1 MLILTSWLKKFV
13 HFTVPVETLA
23 EDLTMAGL
31 EVEEIEPAYKGLA
44 PVVVCSVEEIVPHP
58 HASHLQVCT
67 VTAGEQKFDVVCGAP
82 NVERGR
88 LVAFARPRTV
98 LSNGTTVES
107 SDIYGI
113 RSDGMLCSEDEL
125 GIGDDKT
132 GILILESIPG
142 CEPGNALVDV
152 LGLSDWVLDIA
163 VTPNRPD
170 CLSVLGVA
178 REVSA
183 IYGIP
188 LTIPKS
194 PNHSITQSLNHQI
207 TKSPNHPIP
216 ISIEA
221 PDLCGRYTA
230 AVMEGIRIGPS
241 PHWMAMRLQASG
253 IRPINNVVDVT
264 NYVLIEL
271 GQPLHAFDLDMLT
284 GPAIEVRTARPGEKI
299 KTIDGKDRELR
310 PDMLVIADAERPVAV
325 AGVMGGAE
333 TEVNDNT
340 KRILLESAWFAPTQ
354 VRRTSKAL
362 KTITESSYRFERGVD
377 PEGVIGAL
385 FRTVELIGQVT
396 GGCLVEE
403 INDVYPRPYRP
414 GYLSLRPERANKL
427 LGTGLESG
435 QIAKFLERIGIEL
448 THIGDEKIS
457 GVVPT
462 YRLDLK
468 EEVDLV
474 EEIARLHGFP
484 NIPTLA
490 PRAGIAARAPEP
502 SQGLIHR
509 IRNILSSQG
518 MTEVISYS
526 FMSPEEIEALG
537 LGKNDPRMQ
546 MVSVQNP
553 LSDDQS
559 VMRTSIIP
567 SLMGTV
573 ARNQARRNMDLGL
586 FEIGTVFYANGTGE
600 LPLEEQ
606 RIVALCTGARYPE
619 SWSWPK
625 EQVDLFD
632 LKGVLQGLLQ
642 ALGISG
648 WKTVLETPDAPFYL
662 PGTSAGIV
670 CGENFILGSF
680 GQIDPNVLGFW
691 DINGPVFVFELS
703 FNALETAASRQLKFT
718 PLVRYPAVERD
729 IAVIVQDRLS
739 AQDFLEYIS
748 GQAPD
753 FLEEVRIFDIY
764 RGKPVPKG
772 SKSIGMRFTYRALD
786 HTLSDHEVSEVHD
799 PIVRSILQSYKA
811 KLRD

>member
-1 MLILTSWLKKFV
+1 MRILISWLKEFV
-13 HFTVPVETLA
+13 HFTMPVETLA

-31 EVEEIEPAYKGLA
+31 EVEEIEPVYKGLA
-44 PVVVCSVEEIVPHP
+44 PVVVCAVEKIVPHP
-58 HASHLQVCT
+58 QASHLQVCT
-67 VTAGEQKFDVVCGAP
+67 VIAGEQKYDVVCGAP
-82 NVERGR
+82 NTEKGQ
-88 LVAFARPRTV
+88 LAALAKPGTV
-98 LSNGTTVES
+98 LSNGTTVKS

-113 RSDGMLCSEDEL
+113 RSDGMLCSEAEL
-125 GIGDDKT
+125 GIGEDER
-132 GILILESIPG
+132 GILILGPDPRCKPG
-142 CEPGNALVDV
+142 KSLVDV

-188 LTIPKS
+188 LTIPQS
-194 PNHSITQSLNHQI
+194 PNFQI
-207 TKSPNHPIP
+207 SKFPNFQIP

-230 AVMEGIRIGPS
+230 AVMEGIKISPS

-264 NYVLIEL
+264 NYVLIER

-299 KTIDGKDRELR
+299 KTIDGKHREIR

-333 TEVNDNT
+333 TEVNDDT

-354 VRRTSKAL
+354 VRRTSKVL
-362 KTITESSYRFERGVD
+362 RTITESSYRFERGID
-377 PEGVIGAL
+377 PEGVISAL
-385 FRTVELIGQVT
+385 YRTVELIGQIT
-396 GGCLVEE
+396 DGCLVGE
-403 INDVYPRPYRP
+403 IKDVYPRPYKP

-427 LGTGLESG
+427 LGTGLETG
-435 QIAKFLERIGIEL
+435 QIAQFLKRIGIEL
-448 THIGDEKIS
+448 DHIDDEKIK
-457 GVVPT
+457 GMVPT

-484 NIPTLA
+484 NIPTQV
-490 PRAGIAARAPEP
+490 PRAGIATRAPEP
-502 SQGLIHR
+502 SQRLVDR

-526 FMSPEEIEALG
+526 FVPPEEIEVLG
-537 LGKNDPRMQ
+537 LDKKDPRMR

-559 VMRTSIIP
+559 VMRTSIIA

-586 FEIGTVFYANGTGE
+586 FEIGTVFYARGTGE

-619 SWSWPK
+619 SWSWPR

-648 WKTVLETPDAPFYL
+648 WKTVLETPDDPFYL
-662 PGTSAGIV
+662 PGASAGIV
-670 CGENFILGSF
+670 WRENSILGSF
-680 GQIDPNVLGFW
+680 GQIDPNVLEFW

-703 FNALETAASRQLKFT
+703 FDALETAASQQHKFT
-718 PLVRYPAVERD
+718 PLARYPAVERD
-729 IAVIVQDRLS
+729 VAVIVPDRLS
-739 AQDFLEYIS
+739 AQDLLEYIS
-748 GQAPD
+748 GQPPD

-764 RGKPVPKG
+764 RGKPIPKG

-799 PIVRSILQSYKA
+799 PIVRSVLQSYKA

>member
-1 MLILTSWLKKFV
+1 MLILISWLKEFV
-13 HFTVPVETLA
+13 HFTAPIETLA

-67 VTAGEQKFDVVCGAP
+67 VIAGEQKFDVVCGAP
-82 NVERGR
+82 NVEKGR
-88 LVAFARPRTV
+88 LAALARPGTV
-98 LSNGTTVES
+98 LSDGTTVKS

-113 RSDGMLCSEDEL
+113 RSDGMLCSEAEL

-132 GILILESIPG
+132 GILILEPAPG

-152 LGLSDWVLDIA
+152 LGLKDWILDIA

-188 LTIPKS
+188 LTIPQS
-194 PNHSITQSLNHQI
+194 PNHQI
-207 TKSPNHPIP
+207 PQSPNHQIP

-284 GPAIEVRTARPGEKI
+284 GPAIEVRTARSGEKV
-299 KTIDGKDRELR
+299 KTIDGKDREIR

-333 TEVNDNT
+333 TEVNNDT

-377 PEGVIGAL
+377 PEGVISAL
-385 FRTVELIGQVT
+385 YRTVELIGQVT
-396 GGCLVEE
+396 AGCLVGE
-403 INDVYPRPYRP
+403 IKDIYPKPYKP

-427 LGTGLESG
+427 LGTGLETG
-435 QIAKFLERIGIEL
+435 QIAQFLERIGIEL
-448 THIGDEKIS
+448 THVDDEKIK
-457 GVVPT
+457 GMVPT

-468 EEVDLV
+468 EEVDLI

-484 NIPTLA
+484 NIPTQV

-502 SQGLIHR
+502 SQMLVHR
-509 IRNILSSQG
+509 IKTILSSQG

-526 FMSPEEIEALG
+526 FMSPDDIEALG

-586 FEIGTVFYANGTGE
+586 FEIGTVFYARGTGE

-606 RIVALCTGARYPE
+606 RIVALCTGVRYPE
-619 SWSWPK
+619 SWSWPR

-642 ALGISG
+642 ALGISE
-648 WKTVLETPDAPFYL
+648 WKTILETPDGPFYL
-662 PGTSAGIV
+662 PGTSAGIIWGGNSV
-670 CGENFILGSF
+670 LGSF
-680 GQIDPNVLGFW
+680 GQIDPNVLEFW
-691 DINGPVFVFELS
+691 DIDGPVFVFELS

-718 PLVRYPAVERD
+718 SLARYPAVERD

-739 AQDFLEYIS
+739 AQDLLEYIS
-748 GQAPD
+748 AQAPD
-753 FLEEVRIFDIY
+753 FLEKVQIFDVY
-764 RGKPVPKG
+764 RGKPVPEG

-786 HTLSDHEVSEVHD
+786 HTLSDHEVSDVHD
-799 PIVRSILQSYKA
+799 PMVRSVLQSYKA

>member
-1 MLILTSWLKKFV
+1 MLILTSWLKEFV

-67 VTAGEQKFDVVCGAP
+67 VAAGEQKFDVVCGAP
-82 NVERGR
+82 NVEKGR
-88 LVAFARPRTV
+88 LAALARPGTV
-98 LSNGTTVES
+98 LSDGTTVES
-107 SDIYGI
+107 SDIYEI
-113 RSDGMLCSEDEL
+113 RSDGMLCSEAEL
-125 GIGDDKT
+125 GIGDDET
-132 GILILESIPG
+132 GILILEPAPG
-142 CEPGNALVDV
+142 REPGKSLVDV
-152 LGLSDWVLDIA
+152 LGLKDWVLDIA

-188 LTIPKS
+188 LTIPQS
-194 PNHSITQSLNHQI
+194 PNSSIPQ
-207 TKSPNHPIP
+207 SPNSS
-216 ISIEA
+216 ISVSIKA

-230 AVMEGIRIGPS
+230 AVMEGIRIGHS
-241 PHWMAMRLQASG
+241 PHWMAKRLQASG

-264 NYVLIEL
+264 NYVLIER

-310 PDMLVIADAERPVAV
+310 PDMLVIADADRPVAV

-333 TEVNDNT
+333 TEVNDDT
-340 KRILLESAWFAPTQ
+340 KRILLESAWFAPIQ

-377 PEGVIGAL
+377 PEGVISAL
-385 FRTVELIGQVT
+385 YRTVELIGQVT
-396 GGCLVEE
+396 GGCLVGE
-403 INDVYPRPYRP
+403 IKDVYPRPYKP

-427 LGTGLESG
+427 LGTGLEPI
-435 QIAKFLERIGIEL
+435 QIAQLLERIGIEL
-448 THIGDEKIS
+448 SHVDDEKIK
-457 GVVPT
+457 GMVPAH
-462 YRLDLK
+462 RLDLK

-484 NIPTLA
+484 NIPTQV

-502 SQGLIHR
+502 SQALVHR

-526 FMSPEEIEALG
+526 FMSPEEIEVLG

-586 FEIGTVFYANGTGE
+586 FEIGTVFYARGAGE

-606 RIVALCTGARYPE
+606 RIVAMCTGARYPE
-619 SWSWPK
+619 SWSWPR

-648 WKTVLETPDAPFYL
+648 WKTVLETPDGPFYL
-662 PGTSAGIV
+662 PGASAGIV
-670 CGENFILGSF
+670 WGENSVLGSF
-680 GQIDPNVLGFW
+680 GQIDPNVLEFW

-703 FNALETAASRQLKFT
+703 FNALETAASQQHKFT
-718 PLVRYPAVERD
+718 PLARYPAVERD
-729 IAVIVQDRLS
+729 IAVIVPDRLS
-739 AQDFLEYIS
+739 AQDLLEYIS
-748 GQAPD
+748 EQAPD

-799 PIVRSILQSYKA
+799 PMVRSVLQSYKA

>member
-1 MLILTSWLKKFV
+1 MRILTSWLKEFV

-44 PVVVCSVEEIVPHP
+44 PVVVCSVEEIVPHS

-67 VTAGEQKFDVVCGAP
+67 VIAGEQRFDVVCGAP
-82 NVERGR
+82 NVEKRQMAA
-88 LVAFARPRTV
+88 LARPGTV
-98 LSNGTTVES
+98 LSNGTTVKS

-113 RSDGMLCSEDEL
+113 HSDGMLCSEAEL
-125 GIGDDKT
+125 GIGDNAT
-132 GILILESIPG
+132 GILILEPAPG
-142 CEPGNALVDV
+142 CEPGKSLVDV
-152 LGLSDWVLDIA
+152 LGLKDWVLDIA

-170 CLSVLGVA
+170 CLSVQGVA

-188 LTIPKS
+188 LTIPQS
-194 PNHSITQSLNHQI
+194 PNHQI

-230 AVMEGIRIGPS
+230 AVMEGIMIGPS

-284 GPAIEVRTARPGEKI
+284 GPAIEVRPARPGEKI
-299 KTIDGKDRELR
+299 KTIDGKDKELL

-333 TEVNDNT
+333 TEVNDDT

-377 PEGVIGAL
+377 PEGVISAL
-385 FRTVELIGQVT
+385 YRTVELIGQVT
-396 GGCLVEE
+396 GGCLVGE
-403 INDVYPRPYRP
+403 IKDIYPRPYKP
-414 GYLSLRPERANKL
+414 GYLSLRPEKANKL
-427 LGTGLESG
+427 LGTGLEPG
-435 QIAKFLERIGIEL
+435 QIAQFLERIGIEL
-448 THIGDEKIS
+448 DHVDDEKIR
-457 GVVPT
+457 GTVPT

-484 NIPTLA
+484 NIPTQV
-490 PRAGIAARAPEP
+490 PRAGIVTRAPEP
-502 SQGLIHR
+502 SQGLVDR
-509 IRNILSSQG
+509 IRTILSSQG

-573 ARNQARRNMDLGL
+573 ARNQARRNMDLGF
-586 FEIGTVFYANGTGE
+586 FEIGTVFYARGTGE

-619 SWSWPK
+619 SWSLPK

-642 ALGISG
+642 ALGISE
-648 WKTVLETPDAPFYL
+648 WKTVLETPDPFYL

-670 CGENFILGSF
+670 WGGNSVLGSF
-680 GQIDPNVLGFW
+680 GQIDPDVLEFW

-718 PLVRYPAVERD
+718 PLARYPAVERD
-729 IAVIVQDRLS
+729 IAVIVPDRLS
-739 AQDFLEYIS
+739 AQDLLEYIS

-764 RGKPVPKG
+764 RGKPVPEG

-786 HTLSDHEVSEVHD
+786 HTLSDQEVSEVHD
-799 PIVRSILQSYKA
+799 PLVRAVLQSYKA

>member
-1 MLILTSWLKKFV
+1 MRILTSWLKEFV

-31 EVEEIEPAYKGLA
+31 EVEEIESAYKGLA
-44 PVVVCSVEEIVPHP
+44 LVVVCSVEEIVPHP

-67 VTAGEQKFDVVCGAP
+67 VAVGEQKCDVVCGAP
-82 NVERGR
+82 NLEKGR
-88 LVAFARPRTV
+88 LAALARPGTV
-98 LSNGTTVES
+98 LSNGTTVQS

-113 RSDGMLCSEDEL
+113 RSDGILCSEAEL
-125 GIGDDKT
+125 GIGNDET
-132 GILILESIPG
+132 GILVLEPAPG
-142 CEPGNALVDV
+142 CEPGKSLVDV

-170 CLSVLGVA
+170 CLSVQGVA

-188 LTIPKS
+188 LTIPQS
-194 PNHSITQSLNHQI
+194 PNHQI
-207 TKSPNHPIP
+207 TKSPNHQIP

-241 PHWMAMRLQASG
+241 PHWMAMRLQSSG

-264 NYVLIEL
+264 NYVLIER

-310 PDMLVIADAERPVAV
+310 PDMLVIADAERSVAV

-333 TEVNDNT
+333 TEVNDDT

-377 PEGVIGAL
+377 PEGVISAL
-385 FRTVELIGQVT
+385 YRTVELIGQVT
-396 GGCLVEE
+396 GGCLVGE
-403 INDVYPRPYRP
+403 IKDVYPRPYKP

-427 LGTGLESG
+427 LGTGLETG

-484 NIPTLA
+484 NIPTSA

-502 SQGLIHR
+502 SQGLVHR

-586 FEIGTVFYANGTGE
+586 FEIGTVFYARGTGE

-642 ALGISG
+642 ALGISE
-648 WKTVLETPDAPFYL
+648 WKTVLETPDGPFYL

-670 CGENFILGSF
+670 WGENSVLGSF
-680 GQIDPNVLGFW
+680 GQIDPNVLEFW

-718 PLVRYPAVERD
+718 PLARYPAVERD
-729 IAVIVQDRLS
+729 IAVIVPDRLS
-739 AQDFLEYIS
+739 AQDLLEYIS

-764 RGKPVPKG
+764 REKPVPKG

-799 PIVRSILQSYKA
+799 PMVRSVLQSYKA

>member
-1 MLILTSWLKKFV
+1 MRILTSWLKEFV

-23 EDLTMAGL
+23 EDLTMAGF

-67 VTAGEQKFDVVCGAP
+67 VIAGEQKCDVVCGAP
-82 NVERGR
+82 NVEKGR
-88 LVAFARPRTV
+88 LAALAGPGTV
-98 LSNGTTVES
+98 LSDGTTVKS

-113 RSDGMLCSEDEL
+113 RSDGMLCSEAEL
-125 GIGDDKT
+125 GIGDDET
-132 GILILESIPG
+132 GILVLEPATG
-142 CEPGNALVDV
+142 CEPGKSFVDV

-170 CLSVLGVA
+170 CLSVQGVA

-188 LTIPKS
+188 LTITKS
-194 PNHSITQSLNHQI
+194 PNHQI
-207 TKSPNHPIP
+207 TKSPNHQIP

-264 NYVLIEL
+264 NYVLIER
-271 GQPLHAFDLDMLT
+271 GQPLHAFDLDMLA

-299 KTIDGKDRELR
+299 KTIDGKHRELR

-377 PEGVIGAL
+377 PEGVISAL
-385 FRTVELIGQVT
+385 YRTVELIGQVT

-403 INDVYPRPYRP
+403 IKDVYPRPYKP

-427 LGTGLESG
+427 LGTGLEPG
-435 QIAKFLERIGIEL
+435 QIAQFLERIGIEL
-448 THIGDEKIS
+448 DHIDDEKIK
-457 GVVPT
+457 GMVPT

-474 EEIARLHGFP
+474 EEIARLYGFP
-484 NIPTLA
+484 NIPTQV
-490 PRAGIAARAPEP
+490 PRAGIATSAPEP
-502 SQGLIHR
+502 SQGLVDR
-509 IRNILSSQG
+509 IRNILLSQG

-537 LGKNDPRMQ
+537 LGNNDPRMQ

-586 FEIGTVFYANGTGE
+586 FEIGTVFYAKGTGE

-606 RIVALCTGARYPE
+606 RIVALCTGTRYLE
-619 SWSWPK
+619 SWSWPR

-648 WKTVLETPDAPFYL
+648 WKTVLETPDSPFYL
-662 PGTSAGIV
+662 PGASAGIV
-670 CGENFILGSF
+670 CGENSVLGSF
-680 GQIDPNVLGFW
+680 GQIDPNVLEFW
-691 DINGPVFVFELS
+691 DIDGPVFVFELS
-703 FNALETAASRQLKFT
+703 FNALETAVSQKLKFT
-718 PLVRYPAVERD
+718 PLARYPAVERD
-729 IAVIVQDRLS
+729 IAVIVPDRLS
-739 AQDFLEYIS
+739 AQDLLEYIS

-764 RGKPVPKG
+764 RGKPVPRG

-786 HTLSDHEVSEVHD
+786 HTLSDREVSEVHD
-799 PIVRSILQSYKA
+799 PMVRSVLQSYKA

>member
-1 MLILTSWLKKFV
+1 MRILTSWLKEFV

-44 PVVVCSVEEIVPHP
+44 PVVVCSIEEIVPHP
-58 HASHLQVCT
+58 QASHLQVCT
-67 VTAGEQKFDVVCGAP
+67 VIAGEQKYDVACGAP
-82 NVERGR
+82 NVKKGQ
-88 LVAFARPRTV
+88 LAALARPGTK
-98 LSNGTTVES
+98 LSNDTTVKS

-113 RSDGMLCSEDEL
+113 RSDGMLCSEAEL
-125 GIGDDKT
+125 GVGDDKT
-132 GILILESIPG
+132 GILILESTPG

-188 LTIPKS
+188 LTIPQS
-194 PNHSITQSLNHQI
+194 PNHQI
-207 TKSPNHPIP
+207 TKSPNHQIP

-230 AVMEGIRIGPS
+230 AVMESIRIGPS
-241 PHWMAMRLQASG
+241 PYWMAMRLQASG

-284 GPAIEVRTARPGEKI
+284 GPAIEVKTARPGEKI
-299 KTIDGKDRELR
+299 KTIDRKDREIR
-310 PDMLVIADAERPVAV
+310 PDMLVIADAERPLAV
-325 AGVMGGAE
+325 AGIMGGAE
-333 TEVNDNT
+333 TEVNNDT

-377 PEGVIGAL
+377 PEGVISAL
-385 FRTVELIGQVT
+385 YRTVELIGQVT
-396 GGCLVEE
+396 GGCLVRE
-403 INDVYPRPYRP
+403 IKDIYPKPYKP
-414 GYLSLRPERANKL
+414 IYLSLRPERANKL
-427 LGTGLESG
+427 LGTGLETG
-435 QIAKFLERIGIEL
+435 QIAQFLERIGIEL
-448 THIGDEKIS
+448 DHIDDKKIK
-457 GVVPT
+457 GMVPT

-484 NIPTLA
+484 NIPTQV
-490 PRAGIAARAPEP
+490 PRAGIATRAPEP
-502 SQGLIHR
+502 SQGLVDR

-526 FMSPEEIEALG
+526 FMSPEGIEILG
-537 LGKNDPRMQ
+537 LDKNDPRMR

-586 FEIGTVFYANGTGE
+586 FEIGTVFYARETGE

-619 SWSWPK
+619 SWSWPR

-642 ALGISG
+642 ALGISE
-648 WKTVLETPDAPFYL
+648 WKTVLETPDGPFYL

-670 CGENFILGSF
+670 WGENSVLGNF
-680 GQIDPNVLGFW
+680 GQIDPNVLEFW
-691 DINGPVFVFELS
+691 DIDRPVFVFELS
-703 FNALETAASRQLKFT
+703 FNALETAASQQLKFT
-718 PLVRYPAVERD
+718 PLAKYPAVERD
-729 IAVIVQDRLS
+729 IAVIVPDKLS
-739 AQDFLEYIS
+739 AKDLLEYIS
-748 GQAPD
+748 GQAPN
-753 FLEEVRIFDIY
+753 FLEEMRIFDIY
-764 RGKPVPKG
+764 RGKPVPEG

-786 HTLSDHEVSEVHD
+786 HTLSDLEVSEVHD
-799 PIVRSILQSYKA
+799 PMVRSVLQSYKA

>member
-1 MLILTSWLKKFV
+1 MRILTSWLKEFV

-67 VTAGEQKFDVVCGAP
+67 VIAGEQKFDVVCGAP
-82 NVERGR
+82 NVEKGR
-88 LVAFARPRTV
+88 LAALARPGTV

-113 RSDGMLCSEDEL
+113 RSDGMLCSEAEL
-125 GIGDDKT
+125 GIGDDET
-132 GILILESIPG
+132 GILVLEPAPG
-142 CEPGNALVDV
+142 REPGKSLVDV
-152 LGLSDWVLDIA
+152 LGLKDWVLDIA

-188 LTIPKS
+188 LTIPQS
-194 PNHSITQSLNHQI
+194 PNHQI
-207 TKSPNHPIP
+207 TKSPNHQIP

-264 NYVLIEL
+264 NYVLIER

-284 GPAIEVRTARPGEKI
+284 GPAIEVRTARPGEKV

-333 TEVNDNT
+333 TEVNDDT

-377 PEGVIGAL
+377 PEGVISAL
-385 FRTVELIGQVT
+385 YRTVELIGQVT
-396 GGCLVEE
+396 AGCLVGE
-403 INDVYPRPYRP
+403 IKDIYPKPYKP

-427 LGTGLESG
+427 LGTGLETG
-435 QIAKFLERIGIEL
+435 QIAQFLERIGIEL
-448 THIGDEKIS
+448 THVDDEKIK
-457 GVVPT
+457 GMAPT

-468 EEVDLV
+468 EEVDLI

-484 NIPTLA
+484 NIPTQV

-502 SQGLIHR
+502 SQMLVHR
-509 IRNILSSQG
+509 IKTILSSQG

-526 FMSPEEIEALG
+526 FMSPDDIEALG

-586 FEIGTVFYANGTGE
+586 FEIGTVFYARGTGE

-619 SWSWPK
+619 SWSWPR

-648 WKTVLETPDAPFYL
+648 WKTVLETPDGPFYL

-670 CGENFILGSF
+670 WGGNSVLGSF
-680 GQIDPNVLGFW
+680 GQIDPDVLEFW
-691 DINGPVFVFELS
+691 DIDGPVFVFELS
-703 FNALETAASRQLKFT
+703 FNALETAASQQHKFT
-718 PLVRYPAVERD
+718 PLARYPAVERD
-729 IAVIVQDRLS
+729 IAVIVPDRLS
-739 AQDFLEYIS
+739 AQDLLEYIS

-764 RGKPVPKG
+764 RGKPVPEG

-799 PIVRSILQSYKA
+799 PMVRSVLQSYKA

>member
-1 MLILTSWLKKFV
+1 MLILTSWLKEFV
-13 HFTVPVETLA
+13 HFTVPVETMA

-67 VTAGEQKFDVVCGAP
+67 VTAGEQKCDVICGAP
-82 NVERGR
+82 NVEKGR
-88 LVAFARPRTV
+88 LAALAVPGTV
-98 LSNGTTVES
+98 LSDGTTVKS

-113 RSDGMLCSEDEL
+113 RSDGMLCSEAEL
-125 GIGDDKT
+125 GIGDDET
-132 GILILESIPG
+132 GILVLEHAPG
-142 CEPGNALVDV
+142 REPGKSLVDV

-170 CLSVLGVA
+170 CLSVQGVA

-188 LTIPKS
+188 LTIPQS
-194 PNHSITQSLNHQI
+194 PNHQI
-207 TKSPNHPIP
+207 TKSPNHQIP

-230 AVMEGIRIGPS
+230 AVMEGIRIGLS

-264 NYVLIEL
+264 NYVLIER

-284 GPAIEVRTARPGEKI
+284 GPAIEVRKARPGEKI
-299 KTIDGKDRELR
+299 KTIDGKHRELR

-377 PEGVIGAL
+377 PEGVISAL
-385 FRTVELIGQVT
+385 YRTVELIGQVT

-403 INDVYPRPYRP
+403 IKDVYPRPYKP

-427 LGTGLESG
+427 LGTVLEPG
-435 QIAKFLERIGIEL
+435 QIAQFLERIGIEL
-448 THIGDEKIS
+448 DHIDDEKIK
-457 GVVPT
+457 GMVPT

-474 EEIARLHGFP
+474 EEIARLYGFP
-484 NIPTLA
+484 NIPTQV
-490 PRAGIAARAPEP
+490 PRAGIATRAPEP
-502 SQGLIHR
+502 SQRLVDR

-537 LGKNDPRMQ
+537 LGNNDPRMQ

-586 FEIGTVFYANGTGE
+586 FEIGTVFYAKGTGE

-606 RIVALCTGARYPE
+606 RIIALCTGARYPE
-619 SWSWPK
+619 SWSWPR
-625 EQVDLFD
+625 ERVDLFD

-648 WKTVLETPDAPFYL
+648 WKTVPETPDSPFYL
-662 PGTSAGIV
+662 PGAFAGIV
-670 CGENFILGSF
+670 CGENSVLGSF
-680 GQIDPNVLGFW
+680 GQIDPDVLEFW
-691 DINGPVFVFELS
+691 DIDGPIFVFELS
-703 FNALETAASRQLKFT
+703 FNALETAASQQLKFT
-718 PLVRYPAVERD
+718 PLARYPAVERD
-729 IAVIVQDRLS
+729 IAVIVPDRLS
-739 AQDFLEYIS
+739 AQDLLEYIS

-786 HTLSDHEVSEVHD
+786 HTLSDREVSEVHD
-799 PIVRSILQSYKA
+799 PMVRSVLQSYKA
-811 KLRD
+811 KLRE

>member
-1 MLILTSWLKKFV
+1 MRILTSWLKEFV

-44 PVVVCSVEEIVPHP
+44 PVVVCSVEEIIPHP
-58 HASHLQVCT
+58 QASHLQVCT
-67 VTAGEQKFDVVCGAP
+67 VIAGEQKFDVVCGAP
-82 NVERGR
+82 NVKKGQ
-88 LVAFARPRTV
+88 LAALARPGTV

-113 RSDGMLCSEDEL
+113 RSDGMLCSEAEL
-125 GIGDDKT
+125 GIGDDET
-132 GILILESIPG
+132 GILVLEPAPG
-142 CEPGNALVDV
+142 REPGKSLVDV
-152 LGLSDWVLDIA
+152 LGLKDWVLDIA

-183 IYGIP
+183 IYCIP

-194 PNHSITQSLNHQI
+194 PNHQI
-207 TKSPNHPIP
+207 PKSPNSQIP
-216 ISIEA
+216 ISIET

-241 PHWMAMRLQASG
+241 PYWMAMRLQASG

-264 NYVLIEL
+264 NYVLIER

-284 GPAIEVRTARPGEKI
+284 GPAIKVRTARPGEKI
-299 KTIDGKDRELR
+299 KTIDGKDREIR

-333 TEVNDNT
+333 TEVNDDT

-377 PEGVIGAL
+377 PEGVISAL
-385 FRTVELIGQVT
+385 YRTVELIGQVT
-396 GGCLVEE
+396 GGCLVQEVK
-403 INDVYPRPYRP
+403 DVYPRPYKP

-427 LGTGLESG
+427 LGTGLEPG
-435 QIAKFLERIGIEL
+435 QIAQFLERIGIEL
-448 THIGDEKIS
+448 SHVDDEKIK
-457 GVVPT
+457 GMAPT

-474 EEIARLHGFP
+474 EEIARLYGFP
-484 NIPTLA
+484 NIPTQV

-502 SQGLIHR
+502 SQGLVHR

-526 FMSPEEIEALG
+526 FMSPQEIEALG

-586 FEIGTVFYANGTGE
+586 FEIGTVFYARGTGE

-606 RIVALCTGARYPE
+606 RIVALCTGTRYPE
-619 SWSWPK
+619 SWSWPM

-642 ALGISG
+642 ALGISE
-648 WKTVLETPDAPFYL
+648 WKTVLETPDGPFYL
-662 PGTSAGIV
+662 PGTSAGV
-670 CGENFILGSF
+670 VWGGNSVLGSF
-680 GQIDPNVLGFW
+680 GQIDPDILEFW
-691 DINGPVFVFELS
+691 DIDGPVFLFELS

-718 PLVRYPAVERD
+718 PLARYPAVERD
-729 IAVIVQDRLS
+729 IAVIVPDRLS
-739 AQDFLEYIS
+739 AQDLLEYIS

-764 RGKPVPKG
+764 RGKPVPEG

-799 PIVRSILQSYKA
+799 PMVRSVLQSYKA

>member
-1 MLILTSWLKKFV
+1 MRILTSWLKEFV
-13 HFTVPVETLA
+13 HFTVPVETLT
-23 EDLTMAGL
+23 EDLTMTGL
-31 EVEEIEPAYKGLA
+31 EVEEMEPAYKGLA

-58 HASHLQVCT
+58 QASHLRVCT
-67 VTAGEQKFDVVCGAP
+67 VAAGEQKFHVVCGAT
-82 NVERGR
+82 NIEKGQMAA
-88 LVAFARPRTV
+88 LARPGTV
-98 LSNGTTVES
+98 LSNGTTVRS

-113 RSDGMLCSEDEL
+113 RSDGMLCSEAEL

-132 GILILESIPG
+132 GILVLEPAPE
-142 CEPGNALVDV
+142 CEAGMSLVDV
-152 LGLSDWVLDIA
+152 LDLKDWVMDIA

-188 LTIPKS
+188 LTIPQS
-194 PNHSITQSLNHQI
+194 PNHQI
-207 TKSPNHPIP
+207 TKSPNHQIP
-216 ISIEA
+216 VSIED
-221 PDLCGRYTA
+221 PDLCGRYMA
-230 AVMEGIRIGPS
+230 AVMEGIKIGPS
-241 PHWMAMRLQASG
+241 PYWMAMRLQASG

-284 GPAIEVRTARPGEKI
+284 GPAIVVRTARSGEKI

-333 TEVNDNT
+333 TEVNEDT
-340 KRILLESAWFAPTQ
+340 KHILLESAWFAPIQ
-354 VRRTSKAL
+354 VRRTSRAL
-362 KTITESSYRFERGVD
+362 KTITEASYRFERGVD
-377 PEGVIGAL
+377 PEGVIKAL
-385 FRTVELIGQVT
+385 YRTVELIGQVT

-403 INDVYPRPYRP
+403 IKDVYPRPYKP
-414 GYLSLRPERANKL
+414 EYLSLRPERANKL
-427 LGTGLESG
+427 LGTGLEPG
-435 QIAKFLERIGIEL
+435 HIARFLERIGIEL
-448 THIGDEKIS
+448 SHVDDKKIK
-457 GVVPT
+457 GMVPT

-468 EEVDLV
+468 EEIDLV

-484 NIPTLA
+484 NIPTQV
-490 PRAGIAARAPEP
+490 PWAGIATRAPEP
-502 SQGLIHR
+502 SQGLVDR

-526 FMSPEEIEALG
+526 FMSPGDIKALR
-537 LGKNDPRMQ
+537 LGKDDLRMQ
-546 MVSVQNP
+546 MVRIQNP

-559 VMRTSIIP
+559 VMRTSLIP

-573 ARNQARRNMDLGL
+573 ARNQAQRNMGLGL
-586 FEIGTVFYANGTGE
+586 FELGTVFYARGTGK
-600 LPLEEQ
+600 LPNEEQ
-606 RIVALCTGARYPE
+606 KIVALCTGSRHPE
-619 SWSWPK
+619 SWSWPR

-632 LKGVLQGLLQ
+632 LKGVLEGLLQ
-642 ALGISG
+642 ALGISE
-648 WKTVLETPDAPFYL
+648 WKIVLETPDDPFYL
-662 PGTSAGIV
+662 PGTSARIV
-670 CGENFILGSF
+670 WGKNSILGSF
-680 GQIDPNVLGFW
+680 GQIDPNVLEFW
-691 DINGPVFVFELS
+691 DIDGPLFLFELS
-703 FNALETAASRQLKFT
+703 FNGLETAASQQLKFL
-718 PLVRYPAVERD
+718 PLARYPGVERD
-729 IAVIVQDRLS
+729 IAVIVPDRLS
-739 AQDFLEYIS
+739 AQDLLEYIS

-786 HTLSDHEVSEVHD
+786 HTLSDREVSEVHD
-799 PIVRSILQSYKA
+799 PMVRSVLQSYKA

>member
-1 MLILTSWLKKFV
+1 MLILTSWLKEFV

-67 VTAGEQKFDVVCGAP
+67 VAAGEQKFDVACGAP
-82 NVERGR
+82 NVEKGR
-88 LVAFARPRTV
+88 LAALARPGTV
-98 LSNGTTVES
+98 LSDGTTVKS

-113 RSDGMLCSEDEL
+113 RSEGMLCSEAEL
-125 GIGDDKT
+125 GIGDDET
-132 GILILESIPG
+132 GILVLEHAPG
-142 CEPGNALVDV
+142 CEPGKSLVGV

-170 CLSVLGVA
+170 CLSVQGVA

-188 LTIPKS
+188 LTIPQS
-194 PNHSITQSLNHQI
+194 PNSQIPKFPNHQ
-207 TKSPNHPIP
+207 IP

-230 AVMEGIRIGPS
+230 AVMEEIKIGPS

-264 NYVLIEL
+264 NYVLIER
-271 GQPLHAFDLDMLT
+271 GQPLHAFDLDMLA
-284 GPAIEVRTARPGEKI
+284 GPAIKVRTARPGEKI
-299 KTIDGKDRELR
+299 KTIDGKHREIR

-377 PEGVIGAL
+377 PEGVISAL
-385 FRTVELIGQVT
+385 YRTVELISQVT
-396 GGCLVEE
+396 GGCLVQE
-403 INDVYPRPYRP
+403 IKDVYPRPCKP

-427 LGTGLESG
+427 LGTGLEPG
-435 QIAKFLERIGIEL
+435 QIAQFLERIGIEL

-490 PRAGIAARAPEP
+490 PRAGIATRAPEP
-502 SQGLIHR
+502 SQGLVDR
-509 IRNILSSQG
+509 MRNILSSQG

-526 FMSPEEIEALG
+526 FMSPEEIEVLG
-537 LGKNDPRMQ
+537 LDKNDPRMQ

-567 SLMGTV
+567 SLMGAV

-586 FEIGTVFYANGTGE
+586 FEIGTVFYSRGTGK

-619 SWSWPK
+619 SWSWPR
-625 EQVDLFD
+625 EQVDFFD

-648 WKTVLETPDAPFYL
+648 WKTVLETPDSPFYV
-662 PGTSAGIV
+662 PGASAGIV
-670 CGENFILGSF
+670 WGGNSVLGSF
-680 GQIDPNVLGFW
+680 GQIDPNVVEFW
-691 DINGPVFVFELS
+691 DIDGPVFVFELS
-703 FNALETAASRQLKFT
+703 FNALETAASQQLKFT
-718 PLVRYPAVERD
+718 PLARYPAVERD
-729 IAVIVQDRLS
+729 IAVIVPDRLS
-739 AQDFLEYIS
+739 AQDLLEYIS

-764 RGKPVPKG
+764 RGKPVPEG
-772 SKSIGMRFTYRALD
+772 SKSIGLRFTYRALD

-799 PIVRSILQSYKA
+799 PMVRSVLQSYKA
-811 KLRD
+811 KLRN

>member
-1 MLILTSWLKKFV
+1 MLILTSWLKEFV

-31 EVEEIEPAYKGLA
+31 EVEEIEHAYKGLA
-44 PVVVCSVEEIVPHP
+44 PAVVCSVEEIVPHP

-67 VTAGEQKFDVVCGAP
+67 VTAGEQKYNVICGAP
-82 NVERGR
+82 NLEKGLLAALAVPG
-88 LVAFARPRTV
+88 TV
-98 LSNGTTVES
+98 LSDGTAVKF

-113 RSDGMLCSEDEL
+113 RSEGMLCSEAEL
-125 GIGDDKT
+125 GIGDDET
-132 GILILESIPG
+132 GILVLEHAPG
-142 CEPGNALVDV
+142 CEPGKSLVDA
-152 LGLSDWVLDIA
+152 LDLSDWILDIA

-188 LTIPKS
+188 LK
-194 PNHSITQSLNHQI
+194 I
-207 TKSPNHPIP
+207 TKSPNYQITKLSNHQIP

-230 AVMEGIRIGPS
+230 ALMEGIKIGPS
-241 PHWMAMRLQASG
+241 PHWMGMRLQASG
-253 IRPINNVVDVT
+253 IRLINNVVDVT
-264 NYVLIEL
+264 NYVLIER

-284 GPAIEVRTARPGEKI
+284 GPAIEARTARPGEKI
-299 KTIDGKDRELR
+299 TTIDGKHREIR

-325 AGVMGGAE
+325 AGIMGGAE

-362 KTITESSYRFERGVD
+362 KTITESSYRFERGID
-377 PEGVIGAL
+377 PEGVISAL
-385 FRTVELIGQVT
+385 YRTVELICKVA

-403 INDVYPRPYRP
+403 IKDVYPRPYKPR
-414 GYLSLRPERANKL
+414 YLSLHPERANKL
-427 LGTGLESG
+427 LGTGLEPG
-435 QIAKFLERIGIEL
+435 QIAKLMERIGIEL
-448 THIGDEKIS
+448 DHVGDEKIK
-457 GVVPT
+457 GMVPT

-474 EEIARLHGFP
+474 EEIARLYGFP
-484 NIPTLA
+484 NIPTQV
-490 PRAGIAARAPEP
+490 PRAGIATRAPEP
-502 SQGLIHR
+502 SQGLVDR

-526 FMSPEEIEALG
+526 FMSPKDIEALG
-537 LGKNDPRMQ
+537 LGNNDTGMQ

-567 SLMGTV
+567 SMMKTV
-573 ARNQARRNMDLGL
+573 ARNQAMRNMDLGL
-586 FEIGTVFYANGTGE
+586 FEIGTVFYAKGKGE

-619 SWSWPK
+619 SWSWPR

-642 ALGISG
+642 ALGVSG
-648 WKTVLETPDAPFYL
+648 WKTVPETPDSPFYL
-662 PGTSAGIV
+662 PGASAGIV
-670 CGENFILGSF
+670 YGENSVLGSF
-680 GQIDPNVLGFW
+680 GQIDPNVLEFW
-691 DINGPVFVFELS
+691 DIDGPVFVFELS
-703 FNALETAASRQLKFT
+703 FNAIKTAASQQVKFT
-718 PLVRYPAVERD
+718 PLARYPAVERD
-729 IAVIVQDRLS
+729 IAVVVPDRLS
-739 AQDFLEYIS
+739 AQDLLEYIY
-748 GQAPD
+748 GQATD

-786 HTLSDHEVSEVHD
+786 HTLSDSEVSEVHD
-799 PIVRSILQSYKA
+799 PMVRSVLEFYKA